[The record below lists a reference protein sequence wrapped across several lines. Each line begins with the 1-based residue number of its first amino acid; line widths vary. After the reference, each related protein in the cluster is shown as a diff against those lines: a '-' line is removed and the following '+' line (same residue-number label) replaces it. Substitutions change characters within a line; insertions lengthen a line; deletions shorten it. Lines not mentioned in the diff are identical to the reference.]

1 MSRNRIIFTC
11 TLIPLLLFGQ
21 DIDEAIRLFNAFQF
35 SRAKEVFY
43 ALQKDENHPRI
54 GEVLYYLGR
63 LSVNPDSAAHYYYSV
78 INRYPNSPYADI
90 SYLEIAKINIARK
103 NFVTAIANLDEILKR
118 YPESEYLDEIMFWQG
133 VSYISVGNTDRG
145 ESILATLQSNFP
157 KSVWSERA
165 SNITQKKE
173 SIQEYYTVQLGSYR
187 SKENAD
193 GFVASVRKK
202 GVDVRIVEAL
212 IKGQTYYRVWAGQ
225 FTTLEDAKEYLGKL
239 DSLGLKGNVVRGP

>member
-1 MSRNRIIFTC
+1 MSRNRIIFAC

-35 SRAKEVFY
+35 SRAKELFY

-54 GEVLYYLGR
+54 GEVFYYLGR
-63 LSVNPDSAAHYYYSV
+63 LSVNPDSAAHYYYTV
-78 INRYPNSPYADI
+78 INNYPNSPYADV

-103 NFVTAIANLDEILKR
+103 NFVTATANLDEILKR

-133 VSYISVGNTDRG
+133 VSYISVGNNERG
-145 ESILATLQSNFP
+145 EAILKTLQGNYP
-157 KSVWSERA
+157 KSVWAERA
-165 SNITQKKE
+165 SNITQRKE
-173 SIQEYYTVQLGSYR
+173 STQEYYTVQLGSYR
-187 SKENAD
+187 GKENAD
-193 GFVASVRKK
+193 AFAASVRKK

-225 FTTLEDAKEYLGKL
+225 FMSLDEAKEYLAKL